1 MSEAFLTVAF
11 LSLSG
16 GLQDAYTYIL
26 RGHVFANAQTGNIVL
41 LAQAVM
47 NREPER
53 IFSYLMP
60 LAFFA
65 AGIAAAEW
73 VRLRESRLHWRQWVL
88 LAEILILFS
97 VGFMPETINPLANG
111 LVSFS
116 CAMQVQAFRKI
127 LGLRS
132 NTGNAQHHKG
142 HQQACAPILPAQG
155 AAHGAKGNAAHRQI
169 LPGHGKHRA
178 ACFLAVGFQPHNAHQ
193 PPRCGR
199 HQQQHKNGVG
209 GIIVAEFKSI
219 AVAKGCPRKADGII
233 VDIQLQDPAKVGHNA
248 VYDCGRAGCS
258 LCSVALVFYI

>member
-1 MSEAFLTVAF
+1 MIRRKSKKQMSEAFLTVAF

-47 NREPER
+47 NREPVR

-116 CAMQVQAFRKI
+116 CAMQVQAFRKVNGYGFASTMCI
-127 LGLRS
+127 GDLRAGMESLFGYAISHNPETLRKAQCYFGVIFLFFAGAALGGWL
-132 NTGNAQHHKG
+132 
-142 HQQACAPILPAQG
+142 LPALGQ
-155 AAHGAKGNAAHRQI
+155 NTI
-169 LPGHGKHRA
+169 W
-178 ACFLAVGFQPHNAHQ
+178 VS
-193 PPRCGR
+193 CGLLF
-199 HQQQHKNGVG
+199 VS
-209 GIIVAEFKSI
+209 F
-219 AVAKGCPRKADGII
+219 
-233 VDIQLQDPAKVGHNA
+233 
-248 VYDCGRAGCS
+248 
-258 LCSVALVFYI
+258 ALMFIEPEE

>member
-1 MSEAFLTVAF
+1 MIRRKSKKQMSEAFLTVAF

-116 CAMQVQAFRKI
+116 CAMQVQ
-127 LGLRS
+127 
-132 NTGNAQHHKG
+132 T
-142 HQQACAPILPAQG
+142 
-155 AAHGAKGNAAHRQI
+155 
-169 LPGHGKHRA
+169 
-178 ACFLAVGFQPHNAHQ
+178 
-193 PPRCGR
+193 
-199 HQQQHKNGVG
+199 
-209 GIIVAEFKSI
+209 
-219 AVAKGCPRKADGII
+219 
-233 VDIQLQDPAKVGHNA
+233 
-248 VYDCGRAGCS
+248 
-258 LCSVALVFYI
+258 

>member
-1 MSEAFLTVAF
+1 MLFKKRSSPQMSDTLRTAVFII
-11 LSLSG
+11 LSG
-16 GLQDAYTYIL
+16 GFQDAYTYCC
-26 RGHVFANAQTGNIVL
+26 RGSVFANAQTGNIVL

-116 CAMQVQAFRKI
+116 CAMQVQAFRKVNGYGFASTMCI
-127 LGLRS
+127 GDLRAGMESLFGYAVSHNPEAVRKAQCYFGVIFLFFAGAALGGWL
-132 NTGNAQHHKG
+132 
-142 HQQACAPILPAQG
+142 LPALGQ
-155 AAHGAKGNAAHRQI
+155 NTI
-169 LPGHGKHRA
+169 W
-178 ACFLAVGFQPHNAHQ
+178 VS
-193 PPRCGR
+193 CGLLF
-199 HQQQHKNGVG
+199 VS
-209 GIIVAEFKSI
+209 F
-219 AVAKGCPRKADGII
+219 
-233 VDIQLQDPAKVGHNA
+233 
-248 VYDCGRAGCS
+248 S
-258 LCSVALVFYI
+258 LMFIEPEE